1 MRLQLKHIT
10 ALIEL
15 LSVCD
20 DETLQWMGVDA
31 MARDNLAEVYE
42 GALDA
47 YEEIVGYPHELAEP
61 SDEDDAEL
69 VDLEYVM
76 TAGNA

>member
-1 MRLQLKHIT
+1 MRLQVKHIT

-31 MARDNLAEVYE
+31 LARANLDEVFE
-42 GALDA
+42 GALAA
-47 YEEIVGYPHELAEP
+47 YEEVVGYPHELAEP

-69 VDLEYVM
+69 RDLEYLEVE
-76 TAGNA
+76 GNA